1 MIKNRPLLF
10 AGIYIVGSIFIGPAI
25 AVAGYVITPANGD
38 YCDVGPHGSA
48 GQRDR
53 DYALLESIQTTGS
66 IIMLVVGLLLLINLW
81 ANLRRM
87 DWLSLLLAT
96 TGLLVMAAGYRL
108 VLMVGMAPDT
118 SCLPPT
124 SGS

>member
-10 AGIYIVGSIFIGPAI
+10 AVIYIVGSIFIGPAI

-53 DYALLESIQTTGS
+53 DYALLEGIQTTGS
-66 IIMLVVGLLLLINLW
+66 IIMLALGVLLLIYLL

-87 DWLSLLLAT
+87 HWSSLLLAT
-96 TGLLVMAAGYRL
+96 TGILVMAAGYCL

-118 SCLPPT
+118 GCSPPAP
-124 SGS
+124 GS